1 MVVCRLLSS
10 LLVMS
15 MLMNASAFAA
25 APSFID
31 TAKMAVGILYSQQED
46 GGMRMHCTTTAFEKT
61 ATGYL
66 FVTAAHCIGNDDRG
80 KERTANPYN
89 HTFFISFDET
99 GTHAKQFWPASPV
112 FVGYQSRGE
121 DFAVFHVVSNDVWPT
136 IPLGDETSLTEGAQ
150 YWNVASPL
158 GLGRQIQEGLIS
170 SMSLDRPVTEGDIN
184 WKGTLVLQQAGVN
197 GGSSG
202 SPLVSKDQHK
212 IIGFLVGTIGGS
224 TTVAIPVSRF
234 IAVRAAVAKD
244 AYRYWKSVRDEN
256 VDLNPDGTVRKP

>member
-1 MVVCRLLSS
+1 MSFRRIALYVMMSALIS
-10 LLVMS
+10 LPVTA
-15 MLMNASAFAA
+15 AS
-25 APSFID
+25 SFID

-46 GGMRMHCTTTAFEKT
+46 GGMRMHCTTTAFEKVPD
-61 ATGYL
+61 GYL
-66 FVTAAHCIGNDDRG
+66 FVTAAHCVGSDDRS
-80 KERTANPYN
+80 KERTANPYS

-99 GTHAKQFWPASPV
+99 GSRAKQFWPALPV

-121 DFAVFHVVSNDVWPT
+121 DFAVFRVVTREAWPT
-136 IPLGDETSLTEGAQ
+136 IPLGDESILSEGAQ
-150 YWNVASPL
+150 YWNIASPL

-170 SMSLDRPVTEGDIN
+170 SMSLDRPITEGDIN

-202 SPLVSKDQHK
+202 SPLVSKDQKK

-234 IAVRAAVAKD
+234 RAVQNAVEKD
-244 AYRYWKSVRDEN
+244 TYKYWKAVRDEN
-256 VDLNPDGTVRKP
+256 QDLNPDGTVKKL